1 MSNQGVAAIIPAH
14 NEEKNIARVI
24 RVLKQVSSISEIIVV
39 DDGSWDNTAGVAN
52 REGARVVRQ
61 TNTGKAGAMAA
72 GARRTKA
79 DILFFAD
86 ADLVGFT
93 PEHAAAVI
101 DPVAKG
107 GGVMSVGIRGW
118 GRVPLWVM
126 QHCVPVIG
134 GERAIMREYFL
145 KIASHRAA
153 RRYGIETVMNAYCA
167 RHHIPVILVRMHG
180 VSLIR
185 KEQKIGLVAGFRARL
200 RMFGQIIR
208 TEWILLFDRNL

>member
-1 MSNQGVAAIIPAH
+1 MIAAIIPAY
-14 NEEKNIARVI
+14 NEEKNVARVI
-24 RVLKQVSSISEIIVV
+24 RVLKQVSSISEVIVV
-39 DDGSWDNTAGVAN
+39 DDGSLDDTAVVAS
-52 REGARVVRQ
+52 REGARVIRQ

-72 GARRTKA
+72 GARSTRA

-93 PEHAAAVI
+93 TEHASAVI
-101 DPVAKG
+101 DPVAQG
-107 GGVMSVGIRGW
+107 RAGMSVGIRGW
-118 GRVPLWVM
+118 GRIPLWIM

-134 GERAIMREYFL
+134 GERAIIKTYFL
-145 KIASHRAA
+145 NCAVHREA

-185 KEQKIGLVAGFRARL
+185 KEQKIGWIAGFSARL
-200 RMFGQIIR
+200 RMFGQILR
-208 TEWILLFDRNL
+208 TELILLFDRNL

>member
-1 MSNQGVAAIIPAH
+1 MIAAIIPAH

-24 RVLKQVSSISEIIVV
+24 RALKQVSSISEVIVV
-39 DDGSWDNTAGVAN
+39 DDGSQDDTAEVAS
-52 REGARVVRQ
+52 REGARVIRQ

-72 GARRTKA
+72 GARSTRA

-86 ADLVGFT
+86 ADLVGFNST
-93 PEHAAAVI
+93 HASAVI
-101 DPVAKG
+101 DPVAQG
-107 GGVMSVGIRGW
+107 RAGMSVGIRGW
-118 GRVPLWVM
+118 GRIPLWVM

-134 GERAIMREYFL
+134 GERAIARVNFL
-145 KIASHRAA
+145 NLVAHRAA
-153 RRYGIETVMNAYCA
+153 RRYGIETVMNTYCV

-185 KEQKIGLVAGFRARL
+185 KEQKIGWIAGFFARL

-208 TEWILLFDRNL
+208 TELILFFDRNL

>member
-1 MSNQGVAAIIPAH
+1 MSNHTVAAIIPAH
-14 NEEKNIARVI
+14 NEERNIACVI
-24 RVLKQVSSISEIIVV
+24 RALKQVSSISEVIVV
-39 DDGSWDNTAGVAN
+39 DDGSRDDTAGVAS
-52 REGARVVRQ
+52 REGVRVIRQ

-72 GARRTKA
+72 GARSTRA

-93 PEHAAAVI
+93 PEHASAVI
-101 DPVAKG
+101 DPVAQG
-107 GGVMSVGIRGW
+107 EMGMSVGIRGW

-134 GERAIMREYFL
+134 GERAIARAYFL
-145 KIASHRAA
+145 NCVAHRAA

-185 KEQKIGLVAGFRARL
+185 KEQKIGWIAGFSARL
-200 RMFGQIIR
+200 RMFGQILR
-208 TEWILLFDRNL
+208 TELILLFDRNF